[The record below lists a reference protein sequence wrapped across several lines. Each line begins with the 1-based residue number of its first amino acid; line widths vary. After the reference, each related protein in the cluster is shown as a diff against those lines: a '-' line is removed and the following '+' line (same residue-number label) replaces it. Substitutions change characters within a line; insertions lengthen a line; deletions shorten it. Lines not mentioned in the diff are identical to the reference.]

1 LKPRSFV
8 DEINQLTQLVEQEIG
23 HGQMRST
30 HTKAGNSRGKNM
42 LNQTAIEP
50 NVNDKTLLYKKP
62 KQNRPAA
69 GIQKFIERRKRAE
82 QVKKSLE
89 QTIEVDKQVKI
100 QKNLHNLDK
109 FVKRHLR
116 QRSQPA
122 ISQKKAS
129 GSIALH

>member
-1 LKPRSFV
+1 
-8 DEINQLTQLVEQEIG
+8 
-23 HGQMRST
+23 MRST

-89 QTIEVDKQVKI
+89 
-100 QKNLHNLDK
+100 
-109 FVKRHLR
+109 
-116 QRSQPA
+116 
-122 ISQKKAS
+122 
-129 GSIALH
+129 

>member
-1 LKPRSFV
+1 
-8 DEINQLTQLVEQEIG
+8 
-23 HGQMRST
+23 
-30 HTKAGNSRGKNM
+30 M

-69 GIQKFIERRKRAE
+69 GIHKFIERRKRAE

-109 FVKRHLR
+109 FVKKHLR

-129 GSIALH
+129 GSGSIALH